1 MILFFTIH
9 LILFGLGEAITESQP
24 GNLTSCDLTSW
35 ALTNT
40 HIHAIPPAYAAAIA
54 AAGGDPSGF
63 PTPDWSLNGTLASLD
78 LVGSARGV
86 LSISTPGVP
95 IAGTGKAA
103 RKLCRELN
111 IYMEGLVRQIPSR
124 LDFFAALPDWRDV
137 NGTLAEIEWIFCV
150 QKRAVGVGFYTG
162 YGDKL
167 PGDPM
172 FKPIWDRLEQ
182 LKALTFMHPGVMVVK
197 PLYIGGFLPQPIV
210 DFPQQTTRA
219 AVDLVLSG
227 TRSRTP
233 NVDMILSHA
242 GGTLPFIS
250 ERVVGSLI
258 VPQIANSTTV
268 NITQV
273 ASEFARYYYD
283 IALSGTSTQLNGLL
297 DISSPSHVLM
307 GSDYPYTPQIGI
319 QESQAQY
326 LAWAATHPQMGPE
339 VLTVNAKR
347 EILAHKMT

>member
-1 MILFFTIH
+1 
-9 LILFGLGEAITESQP
+9 
-24 GNLTSCDLTSW
+24 
-35 ALTNT
+35 
-40 HIHAIPPAYAAAIA
+40 
-54 AAGGDPSGF
+54 
-63 PTPDWSLNGTLASLD
+63 
-78 LVGSARGV
+78 
-86 LSISTPGVP
+86 
-95 IAGTGKAA
+95 
-103 RKLCRELN
+103 
-111 IYMEGLVRQIPSR
+111 
-124 LDFFAALPDWRDV
+124 
-137 NGTLAEIEWIFCV
+137 
-150 QKRAVGVGFYTG
+150 
-162 YGDKL
+162 
-167 PGDPM
+167 M

-339 VLTVNAKR
+339 VLTANAKR
-347 EILAHKMT
+347 EILAHKMI